1 MIMSFDL
8 DEYQQSAW
16 ELFLSGK
23 NVALFGR
30 AGCGKSAVLSRA
42 IDYAQR
48 VHGATGVGVMAWTS
62 QAASL
67 INGMTFHKFLA
78 IGIAELPKE
87 VILEKV
93 RSNHFVSSK
102 VRATRVIFIDEVA
115 LFPARWFAVLEFVVR
130 QLAPPFAQAKPWGDV
145 QVVGKSAPFLSVAF
159 LVFMGSWR
167 SQYVLVPPI
176 HHLLTPFTHSC
187 VARVFLFFS
196 FQLVVTFCSWNLLSR
211 AGRSYRNT

>member
-1 MIMSFDL
+1 MSFDL

-16 ELFLSGK
+16 ELFLSSK

-42 IDYAQR
+42 VDYAQR
-48 VHGATGVGVMAWTS
+48 VHGATGVGLMAWTS

-78 IGIAELPKE
+78 IGIAELPNE

-93 RSNHFVSSK
+93 RSNHIVSSK
-102 VRATRVIFIDEVA
+102 VRATRVILIDEVA

-130 QLAPPFAQAKPWGDV
+130 QLAPPFAHAKPWGGV
-145 QVVGKSAPFLSVAF
+145 QVVGKCAPFLSVAF
-159 LVFMGSWR
+159 SVFMGSWR
-167 SQYVLVPPI
+167 SHYVIVPLK

-187 VARVFLFFS
+187 VAHVFLFFFYFS
-196 FQLVVTFCSWNLLSR
+196 GW
-211 AGRSYRNT
+211 